1 MRRILALTL
10 ISFLLLNTIPLPPLP
25 VQPNPASASAVVAK
39 ARAASVGPFR
49 TRVTISGPY
58 ARARL
63 DELGVVVYFAIREI
77 KEVWN

>member
-1 MRRILALTL
+1 
-10 ISFLLLNTIPLPPLP
+10 
-25 VQPNPASASAVVAK
+25 VVAK